1 MDRRKKLGEVN
12 LPWPQYKIQID
23 GCERRKTEN
32 LATGEIRSVIVK
44 VSQASLQDLLATGP
58 TTTDNGKLV
67 INEEQWR
74 GKEDLVEP

>member
-12 LPWPQYKIQID
+12 LPGPKIKFKLMDVRGGRPRIWRQ
-23 GCERRKTEN
+23 ERFE
-32 LATGEIRSVIVK
+32 VIVK

>member
-1 MDRRKKLGEVN
+1 MDVRGGR
-12 LPWPQYKIQID
+12 PRIWRQ
-23 GCERRKTEN
+23 ERFE
-32 LATGEIRSVIVK
+32 VIVK